1 MAHETTVKGGCS
13 ELRVALA
20 LLNLGWE
27 VANSFIPEVYDLV
40 ARDPINKQW
49 YTIQVKTIRVR
60 HDRDDALVVQAK
72 KGNGEAYTKDD
83 CDYIA
88 GVEGDRVFMFEC
100 AGQREYWATETS
112 ASQRWIELTAVTNH
126 EENEEE
132 IKHG

>member
-27 VANSFIPEVYDLV
+27 VAKPLIPEVYDLV
-40 ARDPINKQW
+40 ARDPLNKQW
-49 YTIQVKTIRVR
+49 YKIQVKTIRVR
-60 HDRDDALVVQAK
+60 QDRDNALVVRAT
-72 KGNGEAYTKDD
+72 KGNDQAYTSED

-100 AGQREYWATETS
+100 AGQREYWATKTS
-112 ASQRWIELTAVTNH
+112 ASQRWIELTAVTNN

>member
-1 MAHETTVKGGCS
+1 MAHETTIKGGCS

-60 HDRDDALVVQAK
+60 GDRDNALVVRAT
-72 KGNGEAYTKDD
+72 KGNEQAYTKDD

-100 AGQREYWATETS
+100 AGQREYWATEAS
-112 ASQRWIELTAVTNH
+112 ASQRWVELTAVNET
-126 EENEEE
+126 EAVEN
-132 IKHG
+132 G